1 MKLIVVTG
9 ADACGKDTQIAS
21 LVQHYADLGQHA
33 QALTIW
39 DSLQDFSHIEDKK
52 TLMDVLD
59 SFLMKFEPHAR
70 SLFLLS
76 CLRNSLDKIKSQS
89 EVVILNGYFYKY
101 WASEMSY
108 GLAKSFW
115 QNEVQ
120 GLLPVPEKIFYLRTP
135 VEQCLSRRLKWSQY
149 EQGLARS
156 LHKKALNFNEF
167 QHNVHKNLDQI
178 LHDIKNVEVLDGAQ
192 SVEFVYSQLVTKL

>member
-1 MKLIVVTG
+1 MKFLVVTG

-21 LVQHYADLGQHA
+21 LVQHYADLGKHA

-39 DSLQDFSHIEDKK
+39 DSLADFSHINDKQ
-52 TLMDVLD
+52 TLMEVLD

-76 CLRNSLDKIKSQS
+76 CLRNSIDKIRGNSDI
-89 EVVILNGYFYKY
+89 VIFNGYFFKY

-108 GLAKSFW
+108 GLDKNFW
-115 QNEVQ
+115 QKSVQ
-120 GLLPVPEKIFYLRTP
+120 GLLPTPDKVFYLRTP
-135 VEQCLSRRLKWSQY
+135 VEQCLSRRLKWSHY

-156 LHKKALNFNEF
+156 LVSDEVSFNDF
-167 QHNVHKNLDQI
+167 QRGIHRHLDDI
-178 LHDIKNVEVLDGAQ
+178 LKDVKNVEILDGALPVDQ
-192 SVEFVYSQLVTKL
+192 VFAQLVAKL